1 MLGSA
6 VQHRAARSPISDPLP
21 IMEPHKRDGSMEA
34 TLDVTS
40 EGSNSGSDIS
50 EDVISYNEVPGV
62 QAMSALQEHRRLEKC
77 RFRESLGSHLGHKNS

>member
-1 MLGSA
+1 
-6 VQHRAARSPISDPLP
+6 
-21 IMEPHKRDGSMEA
+21 MEPNKRDGSMEA

-77 RFRESLGSHLGHKNS
+77 MFRESPGSHLGHRNL